1 MTLHNPPVNAIGRVM
16 QEEILRIYNYT
27 NHESDF
33 WVCVLHLVL
42 KTFSV
47 GADIKLF
54 YQSILDKK
62 VADTQ
67 ETYYDGAQALYD
79 LRFDLGGARTLSV
92 GRPVLSCWSGYL
104 RCGGRGLLWDSGSK
118 ARCSRQRRRSG
129 PHPAATGS
137 TRIWVIAEYF
147 LLWRSSMTNSVTLL
161 WSWVP

>member
-54 YQSILDKK
+54 YQSILDK
-62 VADTQ
+62 DITSTQ

-79 LRFDLGGARTLSV
+79 LRVPLICAVHGYCLGGLCYPAGADISIAV
-92 GRPVLSCWSGYL
+92 K
-104 RCGGRGLLWDSGSK
+104 GGEVINSS
-118 ARCSRQRRRSG
+118 ANRRRRMIKG
-129 PHPAATGS
+129 A
-137 TRIWVIAEYF
+137 
-147 LLWRSSMTNSVTLL
+147 
-161 WSWVP
+161 

>member
-1 MTLHNPPVNAIGRVM
+1 MPLLGSSFAILKPAKMQISVKIGVIQFWNAYEFVIISTTRTIFGYV
-16 QEEILRIYNYT
+16 
-27 NHESDF
+27 
-33 WVCVLHLVL
+33 VLHSVL
-42 KTFSV
+42 KTFGV
-47 GADIKLF
+47 GVDIKLF

-137 TRIWVIAEYF
+137 TRI
-147 LLWRSSMTNSVTLL
+147 
-161 WSWVP
+161 

>member
-1 MTLHNPPVNAIGRVM
+1 MFLAIQDHITAMTLHNPPVNAISRVM

-47 GADIKLF
+47 GVDIKLF

-62 VADTQ
+62 VDNTQ

-129 PHPAATGS
+129 PHPAATSS
-137 TRIWVIAEYF
+137 TRI
-147 LLWRSSMTNSVTLL
+147 
-161 WSWVP
+161 